1 MILKSYE
8 IQNIEILNHKY
19 YLLYGENEG
28 YKKDILNKIKLKFQG
43 DTFSYEESE
52 ILKEKDKFLEECLN
66 NSLFQNN
73 KLIIIS
79 KSSDKIQNVA
89 EEIIKKEIKDIKL
102 ILIAEKL
109 EKKSKLRVFFE
120 KNLNTFSVPLY
131 EDNFQTLNTIA
142 KKFIREKNINL
153 SQQNINFLI
162 ERARGD
168 RLNLKNELEKIEFLS
183 QTKKKIDF
191 EEILKL
197 SNLAEN
203 YSFSDLV
210 DSFLCKN
217 RKNIIKILNENNFNN
232 EDCILILKIFL
243 FKIKRLINIKE
254 QNIKNKNIENIINHY
269 KPPIFWKEK
278 ELIRLQ
284 IKGWTAIQ
292 TQSLL
297 IKVNNLE
304 LQIKKLPHLG
314 IIAMKNFLL
323 NYLEQANN

>member
-8 IQNIEILNHKY
+8 IQNLEILNHKY

-28 YKKDILNKIKLKFQG
+28 YKKDILNQIKLKFQG
-43 DTFSYEESE
+43 DIFSYEESE
-52 ILKEKDKFLEECLN
+52 ILKEKDKFIEECLN

-79 KSSDKIQNVA
+79 KSSDKIQNVV
-89 EEIIKKEIKDIKL
+89 EEIIKREIKDIKI

-142 KKFIREKNINL
+142 KKIIREKNINL
-153 SQQNINFLI
+153 SQQNINFLV

-168 RLNLKNELEKIEFLS
+168 RINLKNELEKIELLS
-183 QTKKKIDF
+183 QTRKKINF
-191 EEILKL
+191 EEIIKL

-203 YSFSDLV
+203 YSFSDLA

-243 FKIKRLINIKE
+243 SKIKRLINIKK
-254 QNIKNKNIENIINHY
+254 QNIKNKNLEDIINHY

-278 ELIRLQ
+278 ELVRLQ

-314 IIAMKNFLL
+314 IIAIKNFLL
-323 NYLEQANN
+323 NYLEKANN